1 MSQPLDAVRDHLRG
15 HFARVGI
22 DAEPDAAS
30 VTFLGVERIEV
41 LRFGPDRD
49 GIAHYV
55 SLGCSRHPMTDPA
68 AGAAD
73 PVRGPRAEVVMSL
86 RVTTPTPG
94 LARSLAVVAATPA
107 VEGVV
112 LVPDALID
120 LSGPLWDRR
129 PFTAV
134 LLGESSIADLPP
146 EPLRPGGVPVGGA
159 DHRDGGGVGAAQ
171 GRRGD
176 AAGLER
182 RRRRRRWTRGAA
194 PRHRASYSQ
203 WLRRK
208 LRYRNPQIVAI
219 NSSTAG

>member
-1 MSQPLDAVRDHLRG
+1 VSRPLGAVRDHLRE
-15 HFARVGI
+15 HFAGVGI

-30 VTFLGVERIEV
+30 VTFLGVERVEV

-49 GIAHYV
+49 GMAHYV
-55 SLGCSRHPMTDPA
+55 SLGCSRYPMTDPA

-86 RVTTPTPG
+86 RATAPTPG

-120 LSGPLWDRR
+120 LSGPIWDSA

-134 LLGESSIADLPP
+134 LLGQSTVTDLPLP
-146 EPLRPGGVPVGGA
+146 QPLDPVVFLSAVPITATEAAWVRLKGAEAMRQAWNDDGVDVQDP
-159 DHRDGGGVGAAQ
+159 
-171 GRRGD
+171 RRQ
-176 AAGLER
+176 AS
-182 RRRRRRWTRGAA
+182 A
-194 PRHRASYSQ
+194 PS
-203 WLRRK
+203 
-208 LRYRNPQIVAI
+208 
-219 NSSTAG
+219 